1 MSIICGRDTAS
12 NGWDKRP
19 EDMVANGGHN
29 FIHFPGRRGMKP
41 DLEWLARL
49 SDLVCRWRGGNFGD
63 GTYAALY
70 FLHWQAATCGR
81 RFASRKFKGDP
92 RPDGPGWFREIEQA
106 PVGCLSPILIRYFER
121 YQFLGV
127 SPNVSAALC
136 AWLRGQWPLILC
148 ERIPTPEEV
157 LRMQTEGR
165 RPVTIFSDSS
175 RMLRPVL
182 HKPNGV
188 AFMVHDL
195 EHAYRFFHD
204 PELHAGQRRF
214 FAVLQEV
221 IDRGLIE
228 KYRGD
233 PMFLD
238 QFHYL
243 ISDMNTHLMHS
254 LHFFRAIL
262 IEFHLRREQKPHDDR
277 LSQAARAEV
286 AELVQW
292 LAARLGLGG
301 VPFRE
306 GLIRSLGPT
315 FAWIF

>member
-1 MSIICGRDTAS
+1 
-12 NGWDKRP
+12 
-19 EDMVANGGHN
+19 
-29 FIHFPGRRGMKP
+29 
-41 DLEWLARL
+41 
-49 SDLVCRWRGGNFGD
+49 
-63 GTYAALY
+63 
-70 FLHWQAATCGR
+70 
-81 RFASRKFKGDP
+81 
-92 RPDGPGWFREIEQA
+92 
-106 PVGCLSPILIRYFER
+106 
-121 YQFLGV
+121 
-127 SPNVSAALC
+127 
-136 AWLRGQWPLILC
+136 
-148 ERIPTPEEV
+148 
-157 LRMQTEGR
+157 
-165 RPVTIFSDSS
+165 
-175 RMLRPVL
+175 
-182 HKPNGV
+182 
-188 AFMVHDL
+188 MVHDL